1 MGGGSF
7 GSKVEG
13 CGARGVLKITQDMVK
28 VVQCGI
34 SAHLNIWCTRQ
45 TDVSDYEASAYIRT
59 QAH

>member
-1 MGGGSF
+1 MGGGSC

-13 CGARGVLKITQDMVK
+13 CGARGVLKITQDMVE

-34 SAHLNIWCTRQ
+34 SAHFNNGSTRQ